1 MATATYSVATGSS
14 TLSGV
19 WRKIQVGILT
29 AFQYDVEEWGWLKR
43 LKPLDVNWSSRE
55 ITAELD
61 INQNYGAAAI
71 SEGGKEA
78 RPSSVN
84 TVTAT
89 ITWALFNKRFTI
101 SKTSKYIQQ
110 QQGQRG
116 QLTSQLKWQAKGAVR
131 ALQQK
136 IGTHFWGNSTGV
148 LCLQNGAISTDTVT
162 LDSMHSVAGLGSTSH
177 NWRCADFFVAGDYIA
192 VLNPSGP
199 ALRTAGIV
207 LIDSVDRA
215 ANTITGS
222 AFSDVTTF
230 TDNDFIVF
238 ANDVEN
244 TTLAGGTEYNK
255 ELVGILDGLLS
266 TSVHSVSGAT
276 YPNWTSYAAA
286 TSGRFSGITLRKMKQ
301 NIRNRGGGEMDTLI
315 WANGVENDVTAQ
327 LQAAMR
333 FDMPFSLEMDGQPVS
348 KGLKILTSKRT
359 PDGYVCGYDSENSI
373 GKMVLLPDP
382 GDGPAWDDLD
392 KLQDDSGYVGGIDY
406 PAQIIWTNRA
416 NTAYASNQTQQ

>member
-1 MATATYSVATGSS
+1 MATATYAVATGSS

-29 AFQYDVEEWGWLKR
+29 AFNYDVEEWGWLKR

-61 INQNYGAAAI
+61 INQPYGAAAI

-78 RPSSVN
+78 RPSSPN

-89 ITWALFNKRFTI
+89 ITWAQYSKRLTI
-101 SKTSKYIQQ
+101 SKTSKFIQQ
-110 QQGQRG
+110 QQGGRG
-116 QLTSQLKWQAKGAVR
+116 QLVSQLKWQAKSAVR

-136 IGTHFWGNSTGV
+136 LGIHFWGFSTGV
-148 LCLQNGAISTDTVT
+148 VALQNGAISTDTVT
-162 LDSMHSVAGLGSTSH
+162 LDAMHGVAGLGSLSH
-177 NWRCADFFVAGDYIA
+177 NWRCADLFIAGDYIA

-207 LIDSVDRA
+207 LIDSVDRTL
-215 ANTITGS
+215 NTITGS

-255 ELVGILDGLLS
+255 EIVGILDGLTS

-276 YPNWTSYAAA
+276 YPNWTSQAVS
-286 TSGRFSGITLRKMKQ
+286 TSGRFDGVKLRKMKQ
-301 NIRNRGGGEMDTLI
+301 AIRNRGGGEMDTLI

-327 LQAAMR
+327 LQASMR
-333 FDMPFSLEMDGQPVS
+333 FDMPFSLEMDGQPVT
-348 KGLKILTSKRT
+348 KGVKILTSKRT
-359 PDGYVCGYDSENSI
+359 PDGYVCGYDSANSV

-382 GDGPAWDDLD
+382 SEGPAWDDLD

-406 PAQIIWTNRA
+406 LGQMVWQNRA
-416 NTAYASNQTQQ
+416 NTAYASNQTQV

>member
-1 MATATYSVATGSS
+1 MATATYAVATGSS

-29 AFQYDVEEWGWLKR
+29 AFNYDVEEWGWLKR

-61 INQNYGAAAI
+61 VNQPYGAAAI

-89 ITWALFNKRFTI
+89 ITWVNYNKRFTI
-101 SKTSKYIQQ
+101 SKTSKFIAQ
-110 QQGQRG
+110 QQGVRG
-116 QLTSQLKWQAKGAVR
+116 QLVSQLKWQGKSAVR
-131 ALQQK
+131 ALQAK
-136 IGTHFWGNSTGV
+136 IGTHFWGFSTGIAA
-148 LCLQNGAISTDTVT
+148 LQNGAISTDTVT
-162 LDSMHSVAGLGSTSH
+162 MDAMHGVAGLGSTSH
-177 NWRCADFFVAGDYIA
+177 NWRCADLFIAGDYVA
-192 VLNPSGP
+192 FLNPSGP
-199 ALRTAGIV
+199 ALRTSGIV
-207 LIDSVDRA
+207 LIDSVSRA
-215 ANTITGS
+215 NNTITGS
-222 AFSDVTTF
+222 AFSDISTA
-230 TDNDFIVF
+230 TDNDYIVF

-255 ELVGILDGLLS
+255 ELVGILDGLTS
-266 TSVHSVSGAT
+266 TSIHSVSGDT
-276 YPNWTSYAAA
+276 YPNWTSYAAS
-286 TSGRFSGITLRKMKQ
+286 TSGRFDGVKLRKMKQ
-301 NIRNRGGGEMDTLI
+301 NIRNRGGGELDTLI

-333 FDMPFSLEMDGQPVS
+333 FDMPFSLEMDGQPVT
-348 KGLKILTSKRT
+348 KGVKILTSKRT
-359 PDGYVCGYDSENSI
+359 PDGYVCGYDSSNSV

-382 GDGPAWDDLD
+382 ESGPAWDDLD

-416 NTAYASNQTQQ
+416 NTAYASGQTQQ